1 MAKLCEHKYTI
12 DMYMYLHVYEED
24 KSMTKG
30 NLHVSWHLTCDK
42 VLYGSNQRF
51 SIPWSYNV

>member
-1 MAKLCEHKYTI
+1 MVKLREHKYTI
-12 DMYMYLHVYEED
+12 DMYMYLLVYEED

-30 NLHVSWHLTCDK
+30 NLSWHLTCDK

-51 SIPWSYNV
+51 SIPWRYNV

>member
-1 MAKLCEHKYTI
+1 MVKLREHKYTI

-24 KSMTKG
+24 ISMTKG
-30 NLHVSWHLTCDK
+30 NLSWHLTCDK